1 MRRSQADVSPSQDRS
16 PAYDGADYGRSSVS
30 VSRSRSKS
38 RPRVVQPRW
47 MSSTD
52 DRLTA
57 AVGMV
62 EEAAEKGGSDLQALY
77 AMRPADISRAASS
90 QPHASLAETPQAKSA
105 VSSQPPESHHMTA
118 LRIHRVTGGGPKH
131 PSSQSGPIATSLNPA
146 RHAMMINGRPVVVLR
161 VVEALKGFNFEPY

>member
-16 PAYDGADYGRSSVS
+16 PGYDGADYGRSSVS

-38 RPRVVQPRW
+38 SPRVVQPRW

-52 DRLTA
+52 ERLTA
-57 AVGMV
+57 AAGMV

-77 AMRPADISRAASS
+77 VMKPEDISVAASS
-90 QPHASLAETPQAKSA
+90 QPEASLAETPEAMSA
-105 VSSQPPESHHMTA
+105 VSSQPPESHHVTA
-118 LRIHRVTGGGPKH
+118 LRIHRVTGGGPKQ
-131 PSSQSGPIATSLNPA
+131 PSLQSGPIATSLNPA

-161 VVEALKGFNFEPY
+161 VVEAF

>member
-1 MRRSQADVSPSQDRS
+1 MQRSQADVNPSQERIQG
-16 PAYDGADYGRSSVS
+16 YDGADHGQRGMV
-30 VSRSRSKS
+30 VLRPRSRS

-47 MSSTD
+47 MSTTD
-52 DRLTA
+52 QRLA
-57 AVGMV
+57 AAAGMV
-62 EEAAEKGGSDLQALY
+62 EAAAEKGGRDLQTLY
-77 AMRPADISRAASS
+77 AMRPKDISVAASS

-161 VVEALKGFNFEPY
+161 VVEAS